1 MNSRQENKRKVW
13 NLWQEINESPQ
24 AFRTAAGRC
33 MAPDLLWQGPH
44 PLNKLQGV
52 KELASG
58 FWDPFITAFPDVRK
72 DPYIFI
78 AGEFGGE
85 EWISST
91 GYFRGTFTN
100 DWLDIP
106 ATKKTAHIRF
116 GEFCKMNDGKVCEI
130 YTILD
135 IPDIIRQAGYD
146 DLGPCLGEEGLAP
159 GPMAEDGILLDEQD
173 PTESRKSLTLVEE
186 MLKGLSGY
194 DGSGNLDTMRQERFW
209 ASDMLW
215 YGPHGIGTTYGL
227 TGFQENHQRPFLEA
241 FPDRRGGDHVCRH
254 AEGLYVASTGWP
266 SLRATH
272 KGNYKGIASTG
283 NTIGMR
289 VMDWWRRNGEVLAE
303 NWVFIDMIDLY
314 LQFGV
319 DVFARMHSKING

>member
-289 VMDWWRRNGEVLAE
+289 VMDWWRRDGEVLAE

>member
-173 PTESRKSLTLVEE
+173 PTESRKSLTLVEG

>member
-24 AFRTAAGRC
+24 SFRSAAERC

-44 PLNKLQGV
+44 PMNTLRGR
-52 KELASG
+52 EALASG
-58 FWDPFITAFPDVRK
+58 FWEPFIAAFPDVRK
-72 DPYIFI
+72 DPYIFM
-78 AGEFGGE
+78 AGEFEGGN
-85 EWISST
+85 WISST
-91 GYFRGTFTN
+91 GYFSGTFTN

-106 ATKKTAHIRF
+106 ATDRTAHIRF
-116 GEFCKMNDGKVCEI
+116 GEFCKLQDGKIFEI

-135 IPDIIRQAGYD
+135 IPDVMRQAGFD
-146 DLGPCLGEEGLAP
+146 VLGPCLGEEGLAP
-159 GPMAEDGILLDEQD
+159 GPKGEDGILLDDQD
-173 PTESRKSLTLVEE
+173 PAETRKSLVLVEA
-186 MLKGLSGY
+186 MLKGLSEY
-194 DGSGNLDTMRQERFW
+194 DGSGNLHTMGQERFW
-209 ASDMLW
+209 TPDMLW

-241 FPDRRGGDHVCRH
+241 FPDRQGGNHVCRH

-272 KGNYKGIASTG
+272 KGSYKGVAPTG
-283 NTIGMR
+283 NRIGMR
-289 VMDWWRRNGEVLAE
+289 VMDWWRRDGETLAE

-314 LQFGV
+314 LQMGV
-319 DVFARMHSKING
+319 DVFARMHSIING